1 MSPLATIGGGDP
13 PSVELAGD
21 GVEACMTGGPVLP
34 NDRYDVGRKLRRLR
48 LAGRAHA
55 FNRTGRVPNR
65 FLRGLAAARA
75 ALVRSGWLP
84 ARVRQR
90 RRGCG
95 WSACWRAGCPPPR
108 TRRQSP

>member
-1 MSPLATIGGGDP
+1 MRPRLATVSGGDP

-55 FNRTGRVPNR
+55 FNRTGRVPSR
-65 FLRGLAAARA
+65 FPRALAAARA
-75 ALVRSGWLP
+75 AFVRSEIAP
-84 ARVRQR
+84 
-90 RRGCG
+90 GCG
-95 WSACWRAGCPPPR
+95 W
-108 TRRQSP
+108 